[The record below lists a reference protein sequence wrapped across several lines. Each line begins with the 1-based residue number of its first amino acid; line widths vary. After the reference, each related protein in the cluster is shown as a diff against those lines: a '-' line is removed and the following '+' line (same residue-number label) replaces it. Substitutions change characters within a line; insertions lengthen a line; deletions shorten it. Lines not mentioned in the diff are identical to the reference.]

1 MVTSFKRSHA
11 HTTLRDPD
19 SVAGHC
25 QPTLPPET
33 PGPSG
38 SLEQS
43 LVGSLLLSF
52 GLWSTQY
59 FVCTLQKSVSPVLWQ
74 FCNQIPLASKV
85 KFPGGS
91 DIFLT
96 LKDEFPRQVGAQY
109 ATGDQRRNS
118 SRKNEE
124 MEPKQ
129 KQHPVVDVTGDR
141 SKVRCCEEQYC
152 IGTWNVRSM
161 NQGKLEVVKQEMA
174 RVNVDILGVSELK
187 WTGMGEFNSDD
198 HYI

>member
-1 MVTSFKRSHA
+1 MVEVMKIMVTSFKRSHA
-11 HTTLRDPD
+11 HTTLRAPD

-52 GLWSTQY
+52 GSWSTQC

-91 DIFLT
+91 QSLCQI
-96 LKDEFPRQVGAQY
+96 PRLANLLWVTEQCDNLFGVIVLQFVGHLLGSFIVGNGNMLQEGLCY
-109 ATGDQRRNS
+109 TQD
-118 SRKNEE
+118 
-124 MEPKQ
+124 
-129 KQHPVVDVTGDR
+129 
-141 SKVRCCEEQYC
+141 C
-152 IGTWNVRSM
+152 GTQSPCP
-161 NQGKLEVVKQEMA
+161 
-174 RVNVDILGVSELK
+174 
-187 WTGMGEFNSDD
+187 
-198 HYI
+198 